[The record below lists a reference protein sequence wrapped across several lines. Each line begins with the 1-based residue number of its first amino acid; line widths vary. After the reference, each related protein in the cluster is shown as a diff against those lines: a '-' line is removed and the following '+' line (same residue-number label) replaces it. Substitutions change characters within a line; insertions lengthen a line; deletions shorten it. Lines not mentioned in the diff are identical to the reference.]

1 MSTIL
6 LSFSADWFEKL
17 EAGQV
22 KFEYRK
28 HFPVGETTVYFYV
41 SNPTKAI
48 AGIAK
53 FAERQQLSEWT
64 EKYANRSPMT
74 RQRIAEYLA
83 DCRFA
88 MPVLSFQKTN
98 RISLSQLQMD
108 IKDFIV
114 PRMYYYLDDTPLL
127 SYLEEKL
134 APEGEPIVHDFSCI
148 SDEDICK

>member
-48 AGIAK
+48 TGIAR
-53 FAERQQLSEWT
+53 FAERQQLCEWT
-64 EKYANRSPMT
+64 DKFASRSPMVQ
-74 RQRIAEYLA
+74 QRIAEYLE

-88 MPVLSFQKTN
+88 MPVLAFQKN
-98 RISLSQLQMD
+98 KQNISCSASNGYRR
-108 IKDFIV
+108 FCCAAHV
-114 PRMYYYLDDTPLL
+114 LL
-127 SYLEEKL
+127 LR
-134 APEGEPIVHDFSCI
+134 
-148 SDEDICK
+148 